1 MKLFYSYCVHILVQF
16 KIRVL
21 ATLQVFI
28 IFSRTSNGKSSV
40 INAMLRDK
48 ILPSGIGHTT
58 NCFLQV
64 EGSENGES
72 YLMTENSKEK
82 QNVQSVGHLAH
93 ALCEEKLS
101 ESTLVRVFWPRDKCL
116 LLRDDVVLVDSPGID
131 VTPNLDEWIDKHC
144 LDADV
149 FVLVANAESTL
160 MVTVS
165 IVFILKILMFCI
177 GVGDS

>member
-1 MKLFYSYCVHILVQF
+1 
-16 KIRVL
+16 
-21 ATLQVFI
+21 
-28 IFSRTSNGKSSV
+28 
-40 INAMLRDK
+40 MLRDK

-64 EGSENGES
+64 EGSENGEA
-72 YLMTENSKEK
+72 YLITEDSTEK
-82 QNVQSVGHLAH
+82 QNVKSVGQLAH
-93 ALCEEKLS
+93 ALCKEKLN
-101 ESTLVRVFWPRDKCL
+101 ESQLVRIFWPRDKCL

-165 IVFILKILMFCI
+165 IFTFCLVSIFNILSSSCHKNSPSMFFESLLSSSVI
-177 GVGDS
+177 AFTQT

>member
-1 MKLFYSYCVHILVQF
+1 MFD
-16 KIRVL
+16 
-21 ATLQVFI
+21 
-28 IFSRTSNGKSSV
+28 SRTSNGKSSV
-40 INAMLRDK
+40 INAMLKDK

-64 EGSENGES
+64 EGSDNGEA
-72 YLMTENSKEK
+72 YLITEDSNEK
-82 QNVQSVGHLAH
+82 QNVKSVGQLAH
-93 ALCEEKLS
+93 ALCKEKLN
-101 ESTLVRVFWPRDKCL
+101 ESQLVRIFWPRDKCL

-165 IVFILKILMFCI
+165 IQVYKVVLNKCVSYDTILYTSMFAMW
-177 GVGDS
+177 